1 MVTAPQPK
9 GPRPGRRR
17 ARRLLRTLRTQLTRQ
32 FITRNRR
39 LAFALSVLTIAIAV
53 AAVHLSEWWFSPGV
67 MILPILAGGLLLWP
81 RALRI
86 FFAFAAAALIYDVIK
101 DKAGAGIVATIVL
114 TAVFADVLARTRE
127 KLGVQGLRGDRML
140 LELRDRIRAQ
150 GKLPELGE
158 GWGSSLVLKAG
169 GSSFGGDF
177 VVSFSDGKMLEVALV
192 DVSGKGI
199 DAGTR
204 ALLLSGAFGGLLG
217 SVPREEFLPACNA
230 YMRRGGASEGFVTAV
245 HLSLDLASGEYVI
258 ASAGHPPA
266 VHYDGAAGRWRVTR
280 AHGIVLGVVA
290 DLHGAATESERGVLQ
305 RGDAL
310 MLYTDGLV
318 EAPGRDIDVGTDRL
332 LGEAER
338 MLASGFRTGAPALVA
353 AMQREIGGS
362 DDCAL
367 VLLWRSWPVLA
378 AALSPGMPAGP
389 GIDDV
394 EHGPAGLWRR
404 KAEHLLQDR
413 VDGGVQPVLGEGLF
427 VVLGLPDIDIAQPGL
442 GAPGQVGDQAR
453 RQLRAQAFLDPG
465 VGLGVDRHVVGDCVG
480 HRIASPILDPK

>member
-1 MVTAPQPK
+1 MKVPAPLSAARAV
-9 GPRPGRRR
+9 PRSLNR
-17 ARRLLRTLRTQLTRQ
+17 AGQWLAEQARQQL
-32 FITRNRR
+32 ITRNRR
-39 LAFALSVLTIAIAV
+39 VAIVLAVITVAV
-53 AAVHLSEWWFSPGV
+53 AAVAAHVSEWLVSPGV
-67 MILPILAGGLLLWP
+67 MILPILVGGLLLWP

-86 FFAFAAAALIYDVIK
+86 FFAFAAAALTYDVIE

-114 TAVFADVLARTRE
+114 TAAFADVLARTRE

-150 GKLPELGE
+150 GRLPVLGE
-158 GWGSSLVLKAG
+158 GWASSLVLKPAG

-177 VVSFSDGKMLEVALV
+177 VVSFCDGKTLEVALV

-230 YMRRGGASEGFVTAV
+230 YMRRGAGSEGFVTAV
-245 HLSLDLASGEYVI
+245 HLSLDLATGEYVV

-266 VHYDGAAGRWRVTR
+266 VHYDGASGRWRLTR

-290 DLHGAATESERGVLQ
+290 NLHGAATESERGVLQ

-338 MLASGFRTGAPALVA
+338 ILASGFRTGAPALVA

-367 VLLWRSWPVLA
+367 VLFWRT
-378 AALSPGMPAGP
+378 
-389 GIDDV
+389 
-394 EHGPAGLWRR
+394 
-404 KAEHLLQDR
+404 
-413 VDGGVQPVLGEGLF
+413 
-427 VVLGLPDIDIAQPGL
+427 
-442 GAPGQVGDQAR
+442 
-453 RQLRAQAFLDPG
+453 
-465 VGLGVDRHVVGDCVG
+465 
-480 HRIASPILDPK
+480 

>member
-1 MVTAPQPK
+1 MVTAPQPTR
-9 GPRPGRRR
+9 PRPGRR
-17 ARRLLRTLRTQLTRQ
+17 ALRFLHSLRTQLSRQ

-39 LAFALSVLTIAIAV
+39 LAFALSLVTIAIAV
-53 AAVHLSEWWFSPGV
+53 ASVHLSEWWFSPGV

-86 FFAFAAAALIYDVIK
+86 FFGFAAAALIYDVVE
-101 DKAGAGIVATIVL
+101 DRAGAGIVATIVL

-158 GWGSSLVLKAG
+158 GWGSSLVLKPAG

-177 VVSFSDGKMLEVALV
+177 VVSFCDGKMLEVALV

-217 SVPREEFLPACNA
+217 SVPRDEFLPACNA
-230 YMRRGGASEGFVTAV
+230 YMRRGAGSEGFVTAV
-245 HLSLDLASGEYVI
+245 HLSLDLATGEYVV

-266 VHYDGAAGRWRVTR
+266 VHYDGAAGRWRLTR
-280 AHGIVLGVVA
+280 AHGIVLGVVP

-318 EAPGRDIDVGTDRL
+318 EAPGRDIDAGTDRL

-338 MLASGFRTGAPALVA
+338 MLTSGFRTGAPALVA

-367 VLLWRSWPVLA
+367 VLLWRS
-378 AALSPGMPAGP
+378 
-389 GIDDV
+389 
-394 EHGPAGLWRR
+394 
-404 KAEHLLQDR
+404 
-413 VDGGVQPVLGEGLF
+413 
-427 VVLGLPDIDIAQPGL
+427 
-442 GAPGQVGDQAR
+442 
-453 RQLRAQAFLDPG
+453 
-465 VGLGVDRHVVGDCVG
+465 
-480 HRIASPILDPK
+480 

>member
-1 MVTAPQPK
+1 M
-9 GPRPGRRR
+9 
-17 ARRLLRTLRTQLTRQ
+17 
-32 FITRNRR
+32 
-39 LAFALSVLTIAIAV
+39 AFVLSAGTIAIAV

-86 FFAFAAAALIYDVIK
+86 YFVFAAAALVYDVV
-101 DKAGAGIVATIVL
+101 DGRAGAGIIATIVL
-114 TAVFADVLARTRE
+114 TALFADVLARTRE

-158 GWGSSLVLKAG
+158 GWGSSLVLKPAG

-177 VVSFSDGKMLEVALV
+177 VVSYCDGKILEVALV

-230 YMRRGGASEGFVTAV
+230 YMRRGPTTEGFVTAV
-245 HLSLDLASGEYVI
+245 HLWLDLASGEYVI
-258 ASAGHPPA
+258 SSAGHPPA
-266 VHYDGAAGRWRVTR
+266 VHYDAAAGRWGLTR
-280 AHGIVLGVVA
+280 AHGIVLGVLS
-290 DLHGAATESERGVLQ
+290 DLRGAASESEHGVLP

-338 MLASGFRTGAPALVA
+338 MLTSGFRAGAPALVA

-367 VLLWRSWPVLA
+367 VLIWRT
-378 AALSPGMPAGP
+378 
-389 GIDDV
+389 
-394 EHGPAGLWRR
+394 
-404 KAEHLLQDR
+404 
-413 VDGGVQPVLGEGLF
+413 
-427 VVLGLPDIDIAQPGL
+427 
-442 GAPGQVGDQAR
+442 
-453 RQLRAQAFLDPG
+453 
-465 VGLGVDRHVVGDCVG
+465 
-480 HRIASPILDPK
+480 